1 MKETKEVL
9 RVGRHLND
17 EETWYWSQAK
27 GHEMTLLQK
36 GGWLDKGIKQFTD
49 KQYRPGLGAFKKD

>member
-1 MKETKEVL
+1 MTGVQTCAL
-9 RVGRHLND
+9 PIS
-17 EETWYWSQAK
+17 WYWAQAK
-27 GHEMTLLQK
+27 THETTQLQK